1 MLFAFKFTECRNL
14 QEALID
20 EYKRIGFEI
29 PLSPIYDGLNDDFK
43 VNIDEL
49 YTDLVIEVRDKKEG
63 VPLKSYKDIFRMKG
77 RTNRTIFLKGEA
89 GVGKTTWCNRL
100 LHAWVKTHDKNR
112 GKSGDDDSPTSEAL
126 SDNVKDLEEAISQF
140 DYLFLVPLRHVKGK
154 TSIKD
159 VIFSTLLERLANM
172 KDIVDTV
179 FKHHSI
185 KILIL
190 LDGIDE
196 YKHDLSYEGLNQCT
210 VITTTRPWKYDQV
223 CASNPGRKVDM
234 VLNLKGLDDIGISKL
249 IEKVYIAFQRHAS
262 SDMPTSQGEGMKDIV
277 SAFERD
283 VESCGLN
290 GALTVPLTLII
301 LLETYLENS
310 SLSPSM
316 TGNLVRLLEVLIRR
330 GKQKIPQSD
339 LERAVR
345 NSKEKHSLG
354 STAALFAENET
365 LSDYASLLQKLS
377 KLAFGGILNSKKEET
392 LLFSKKQLCQVFS
405 EDEQNVCLQFGLLS
419 QSRVFASLLKEPK
432 TSLSFYHKLIQEFFA
447 AAWIVY
453 SSEARD
459 EFRNSITS
467 RSAILEFENVFIFI
481 CGIDAHI
488 GSELSKHFVDVCKNY
503 KIRRTEIPVAFHENE
518 YEAFD
523 VFSLMLRAQKEAEIS
538 AKSHDPIYVLDVNP
552 LYFDMIDGSN
562 LLKLLQ
568 ASTAYLRCLR
578 LYPLQVFKLHSD
590 IRILI
595 EIIENSTELQEIWLD
610 SSLIGRISGSHFQDE
625 DLRNMAL
632 DFSRHIKLKYLH
644 VSLDFSESCQS
655 LFGSLLSALGS
666 LPNLKHLNINGLY
679 WRSKIGGIILEVIP
693 NLKALTT
700 LSLSNRRRSI
710 LGGDRDQISS
720 SIIAGDDR
728 DLIVS
733 SKELRHLDLHDM
745 DLGSD
750 GIVLNSCKLESVKVT
765 NVKMAAFGWSGLCEI
780 LSKQDS
786 LINVELIN
794 ESDIVKREE
803 RLDLSKSR
811 QLETL
816 SISSLELPALNVY
829 EGTDLKRLSLE
840 NVKMAEPA
848 WCRLFSALRFKN
860 LKSIKLKQLDLGS
873 AEIDLSQAT
882 QLERLSIDN
891 VKLRVADSAEQTK
904 SDGTIIETTSN
915 IAWERLFNSLP
926 TNNLRILCLSNLD
939 IGHAEIDLSQV
950 TQLEMF
956 TIDNV
961 KLCVEDSAGQRKP
974 DGTSMETT
982 SNIAWERLFNSLPTN
997 NLKEL
1002 CLSNLDIGRAEIDL
1016 SRATQLDMFTIDNVK
1031 LRVADSAEQTKPDG
1045 TSMETTSNI
1054 AWERLFNSL
1063 PTNNLKKLSLS
1074 NLDIGRAEIDLSQ
1087 VTQLDMF
1094 TIDNVK
1100 LCVEDSAGQR
1110 KPDGTSMETTSNI
1123 AWERLF
1129 NSLPTNNLRI
1139 LCLSN
1144 LDIGHAEIDLSQV
1157 TQLEMFTIDNVKLCV
1172 EDSAGQRKPDGT
1184 SMETTSNIAWERLF
1198 NSLPTNNLKELCL
1211 SNLDIG
1217 HAEIDLSQATQLEGL
1232 TIDNVKLCVE
1242 DSAGQS
1248 KSDGTNMETTRST
1261 AWERT
1266 LNCLPTKTLERL
1278 KLSNVDIGTAII
1290 PIDKNSRLW
1299 YIILGNVKMSKN
1311 AFDTLHSSL
1320 KSLSK
1325 LSIVTIKNTH
1335 VEGDIINMT
1344 LEDIR
1349 K

>member
-1 MLFAFKFTECRNL
+1 MLLAFIFTEGRNL
-14 QEALID
+14 QEALIE
-20 EYKRIGFEI
+20 EYKRIGFEV
-29 PLSPIYDGLNDDFK
+29 PLSPIYDGLNDDLLK

-49 YTDLVIEVRDKKEG
+49 YTDLVIEVRDKKKG

-262 SDMPTSQGEGMKDIV
+262 SDMPTSQGEGMKGIV
-277 SAFERD
+277 SAFERN
-283 VESCGLN
+283 VERCGLN
-290 GALTVPLTLII
+290 GALKVPLTLII

-405 EDEQNVCLQFGLLS
+405 EDELNVCLQFGLLS
-419 QSRVFASLLKEPK
+419 QSRVTSLLKEPK
-432 TSLSFYHKLIQEFFA
+432 TSLSFYHKLIHEFFA

-481 CGIDAHI
+481 CGMDAHI
-488 GSELSKHFVDVCKNY
+488 GSELSEHFVDVCKNY
-503 KIRRTEIPVAFHENE
+503 KIPRTARLVNYDENDF
-518 YEAFD
+518 EAFL
-523 VFSLMLRAQKEAEIS
+523 VLSLMLRAQKEAEIS
-538 AKSHDPIYVLDVNP
+538 AKSHDPMYVLDVDIDP
-552 LYFDMIDGSN
+552 DFRDEIDGSN

-578 LYPLQVFKLHSD
+578 LDPLQVFKSHTD
-590 IRILI
+590 ISILI
-595 EIIENSTELQEIWLD
+595 EIIADSTELQEIWLD
-610 SSLIGRISGSHFQDE
+610 NSGIFCMSGCHFQDK
-625 DLRNMAL
+625 DVIIMPIH
-632 DFSRHIKLKYLH
+632 FSRHMKLKYLH
-644 VSLDFSESCQS
+644 VNMNIRCCQS
-655 LFGSLLSALGS
+655 CYSLIRSLLFACGS
-666 LPNLKHLNINGLY
+666 LPDLKHLDLDLY
-679 WRSKIGGIILEVIP
+679 RRSEIGSITLEFIP
-693 NLKALTT
+693 KFKALTT
-700 LSLSNRRRSI
+700 VSLNGFVI
-710 LGGDRDQISS
+710 PG
-720 SIIAGDDR
+720 DR
-728 DLIVS
+728 DLILS

-745 DLGSD
+745 YLRTG
-750 GIVLNSCKLESVKVT
+750 GIVLSSCKLENVKVKY
-765 NVKMAAFGWSGLCEI
+765 VKMAASGWSGLCEM
-780 LSKQDS
+780 LSKQNS
-786 LINVELIN
+786 LINLELSN
-794 ESDIVKREE
+794 TRDIEQTEE

-811 QLETL
+811 QLEAL
-816 SISSLELPALNVY
+816 SISSLELPALNVC
-829 EGTDLKRLSLE
+829 EGTYLKHLSLK
-840 NVKMAEPA
+840 NVKMAESA

-882 QLERLSIDN
+882 QLE
-891 VKLRVADSAEQTK
+891 KL
-904 SDGTIIETTSN
+904 TIN
-915 IAWERLFNSLP
+915 
-926 TNNLRILCLSNLD
+926 
-939 IGHAEIDLSQV
+939 
-950 TQLEMF
+950 
-956 TIDNV
+956 NV

-974 DGTSMETT
+974 DGTIMETT
-982 SNIAWERLFNSLPTN
+982 SNIAWERLFNSLPIN
-997 NLKEL
+997 NL
-1002 CLSNLDIGRAEIDL
+1002 SDL
-1016 SRATQLDMFTIDNVK
+1016 R
-1031 LRVADSAEQTKPDG
+1031 
-1045 TSMETTSNI
+1045 
-1054 AWERLFNSL
+1054 
-1063 PTNNLKKLSLS
+1063 LS

-1087 VTQLDMF
+1087 ATQLEELA
-1094 TIDNVK
+1094 IDNVK

-1110 KPDGTSMETTSNI
+1110 HVDGTCMEMTSNTS
-1123 AWERLF
+1123 WERL
-1129 NSLPTNNLRI
+1129 
-1139 LCLSN
+1139 
-1144 LDIGHAEIDLSQV
+1144 
-1157 TQLEMFTIDNVKLCV
+1157 
-1172 EDSAGQRKPDGT
+1172 
-1184 SMETTSNIAWERLF
+1184 
-1198 NSLPTNNLKELCL
+1198 
-1211 SNLDIG
+1211 
-1217 HAEIDLSQATQLEGL
+1217 
-1232 TIDNVKLCVE
+1232 
-1242 DSAGQS
+1242 
-1248 KSDGTNMETTRST
+1248 
-1261 AWERT
+1261 
-1266 LNCLPTKTLERL
+1266 LNRLPTKTLQWLTLR
-1278 KLSNVDIGTAII
+1278 NVDIGTAII
-1290 PIDKNSRLW
+1290 PIDKNSPLW
-1299 YIILGNVKMSKN
+1299 DITLNNVTMSKK

-1325 LSIVTIKNTH
+1325 VMYVGIENVH
-1335 VEGDIINMT
+1335 VEGDIINMGIK
-1344 LEDIR
+1344 DIR

>member
-49 YTDLVIEVRDKKEG
+49 YTDLVIEEDKKEG

-140 DYLFLVPLRHVKGK
+140 DYLFLVPLRYVEGK
-154 TSIKD
+154 SSIKD

-172 KDIVDTV
+172 KDIVNTV

-190 LDGIDE
+190 IDGIDE

-223 CASNPGRKVDM
+223 CASNPGLKVDM

-277 SAFERD
+277 SAFKSD
-283 VESCGLN
+283 VRRCGLN
-290 GALTVPLTLII
+290 DALKTPLTLII

-316 TGNLVRLLEVLIRR
+316 TGNLVSLLEILIRR
-330 GKQKIPQSD
+330 GKQKIPPSD
-339 LERAVR
+339 LKILW
-345 NSKEKHSLG
+345 NSKEKHSLE
-354 STAALFAENET
+354 STAALFTENET
-365 LSDYASLLQKLS
+365 LSDYVPLLLKLS
-377 KLAFGGILNSKKEET
+377 ELAFGGILNSKEEET
-392 LLFSKKQLCQVFS
+392 LLFSKGQLSQVFS
-405 EDEQNVCLQFGLLS
+405 EDELNVCLQFGLLS
-419 QSRVFASLLKEPK
+419 QSRVFTSLLKEPK

-453 SSEARD
+453 SSKARD
-459 EFRNSITS
+459 GFRNSITS
-467 RSAILEFENVFIFI
+467 RSAILKFENVFIFI
-481 CGIDAHI
+481 CGMDAHI

-503 KIRRTEIPVAFHENE
+503 KIPRSIRAVSDDIPLDEREYVAFL
-518 YEAFD
+518 
-523 VFSLMLRAQKEAEIS
+523 VLSLMLRAQKEAEIS
-538 AKSHDPIYVLDVNP
+538 AKSHDPMYVLDVIIHP
-552 LYFDMIDGSN
+552 LPSSYKKIDSSS

-578 LYPLQVFKLHSD
+578 LDTLQVFKSHSD

-595 EIIENSTELQEIWLD
+595 EIIANSTELQEICLD
-610 SSLIGRISGSHFQDE
+610 YSKLLSMSGCHFRDE
-625 DLRNMAL
+625 DLRNLAV
-632 DFSRHIKLKYLH
+632 DFSRHMKLKCC
-644 VSLDFSESCQS
+644 ESCQS
-655 LFGSLLSALGS
+655 LLGSLLSALGS
-666 LPNLKHLNINGLY
+666 LPNLKHVDLNLRGLY
-679 WRSKIGGIILEVIP
+679 RRSEIGGIILEVIP

-700 LSLSNRRRSI
+700 VSLS
-710 LGGDRDQISS
+710 GFVIS
-720 SIIAGDDR
+720 GDR
-728 DLIVS
+728 DLILS

-750 GIVLNSCKLESVKVT
+750 GIVLISCKLESVKVK
-765 NVKMAAFGWSGLCEI
+765 NVKMTASGWSGLCEM
-780 LSKQDS
+780 LSKKDS

-811 QLETL
+811 QLEAL
-816 SISSLELPALNVY
+816 SISSLELPTLNVC

-840 NVKMAEPA
+840 NVKMAESA

-860 LKSIKLKQLDLGS
+860 LKSIELKQLDLGS
-873 AEIDLSQAT
+873 AEIDLSRAT
-882 QLERLSIDN
+882 QLERLTIDN
-891 VKLRVADSAEQTK
+891 VKLCVDDSAGQRK
-904 SDGTIIETTSN
+904 PDGTIMETTSN
-915 IAWERLFNSLP
+915 IAWERLFNSLL
-926 TNNLRILCLSNLD
+926 TNNLKELCLSNLD
-939 IGHAEIDLSQV
+939 IGRAEIDLSQA
-950 TQLEMF
+950 TQLEYL

-997 NLKEL
+997 NLKIL

-1016 SRATQLDMFTIDNVK
+1016 SQATQL
-1031 LRVADSAEQTKPDG
+1031 
-1045 TSMETTSNI
+1045 
-1054 AWERLFNSL
+1054 ERL
-1063 PTNNLKKLSLS
+1063 
-1074 NLDIGRAEIDLSQ
+1074 
-1087 VTQLDMF
+1087 

-1110 KPDGTSMETTSNI
+1110 KSDGTSMETTRNI
-1123 AWERLF
+1123 SWETLF
-1129 NSLPTNNLRI
+1129 NSLPSNNLR
-1139 LCLSN
+1139 
-1144 LDIGHAEIDLSQV
+1144 D
-1157 TQLEMFTIDNVKLCV
+1157 
-1172 EDSAGQRKPDGT
+1172 
-1184 SMETTSNIAWERLF
+1184 
-1198 NSLPTNNLKELCL
+1198 LCL

-1217 HAEIDLSQATQLEGL
+1217 HAEIDLSQATQLEL
-1232 TIDNVKLCVE
+1232 FAIDNVKLCVE
-1242 DSAGQS
+1242 DSTGQR
-1248 KSDGTNMETTRST
+1248 KSDGTIMEPTSNTT
-1261 AWERT
+1261 WERT
-1266 LNCLPTKTLERL
+1266 LNRLPTKTLEGL
-1278 KLSNVDIGTAII
+1278 LLTNLDIGTAII
-1290 PIDKNSRLW
+1290 QIDKNLMWIRLT
-1299 YIILGNVKMSKN
+1299 NVTMSKK
-1311 AFDTLHSSL
+1311 AFDTLRSCL
-1320 KSLSK
+1320 KSLSNPWHVQ
-1325 LSIVTIKNTH
+1325 IENVH
-1335 VEGDIINMT
+1335 VEGDIINMNIK
-1344 LEDIR
+1344 DIR